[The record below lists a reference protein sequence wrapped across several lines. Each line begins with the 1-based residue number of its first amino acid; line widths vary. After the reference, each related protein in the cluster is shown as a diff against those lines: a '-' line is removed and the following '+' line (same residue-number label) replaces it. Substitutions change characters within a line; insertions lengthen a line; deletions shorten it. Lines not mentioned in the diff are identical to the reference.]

1 MIRPT
6 RAWRAAAVLATATL
20 VLTACGGENEAG
32 NEPETTESPEAT
44 EAPAAKGDGE
54 LVVGQLLPQ
63 TGDLA
68 FLGPPEFAGVDL
80 AVEEIND
87 AGGVL
92 GKPVKSVRADSGD
105 GSPNIAPGETDNL
118 LSAGADVIVGAASS
132 SVSLSVIDKIVNAGV
147 VQISPAN
154 TSTAFDTYDDK
165 GLYFRTAPSD
175 VLQGAV
181 LANTLVEDGHQNVAI
196 LARQDS
202 YGEALANQVEKV
214 FTESGG
220 TIVAKEL
227 YDADVKS
234 QTAPINAV
242 AAEDPDAVVLISF
255 EEVKTMIP
263 DMLTAGIGPKDK
275 QVYFTDGNT
284 SNYGTGADGFPAG
297 TLEGVKATYPGPE
310 VSGEFKDRLL
320 EVDPKLKDFTYG
332 QESYDATIIAALAA
346 VAAEDDAGTSIGA
359 KMQEVSTGGTKCT
372 AFQECADL
380 LADGEDIDYDGAS
393 GPIEFNDTG
402 SPSAATIG
410 IYEFDKQ
417 NNYQP
422 MTYIEGQI

>member
-6 RAWRAAAVLATATL
+6 RTWRAAAVLASATL
-20 VLTACGGENEAG
+20 VLSACGGGDTETS
-32 NEPETTESPEAT
+32 NEPQTSESPESS
-44 EAPAAKGDGE
+44 APAAKGDGQ

-68 FLGPPEFAGVDL
+68 FLGPPEFAGVDV
-80 AVEEIND
+80 AVQEIND

-118 LSAGADVIVGAASS
+118 LSAKSDVIVGAASS

-147 VQISPAN
+147 LQISPAN

-181 LANTLVEDGHQNVAI
+181 MANTLIEDGHQNVAI

-202 YGEALANQVEKV
+202 YGEALANQIEKV
-214 FTESGG
+214 FTDGG
-220 TIVAKEL
+220 GNIVAKEL

-234 QTAPINAV
+234 QTAPINKI

-255 EEVKTMIP
+255 EEAKTMIP
-263 DMLTAGIGPKDK
+263 DMETAGIGPKDLP
-275 QVYFTDGNT
+275 VYFVDGNT
-284 SNYGTGADGFPAG
+284 AQYGTGADGFPAG
-297 TLEGVKATYPGPE
+297 TLKGVKATYPGPE
-310 VSGEFKDRLL
+310 LSDEFKQRML
-320 EVDPKLKDFTYG
+320 EVDPKLKSFTYG
-332 QESYDATIIAALAA
+332 QESYDAVILTALAA
-346 VAAEDDAGTSIGA
+346 IAAKDDAGASIA
-359 KMQEVSTGGTKCT
+359 TKMQDVSSGGTKCT
-372 AFQECADL
+372 SFQECADL
-380 LADGEDIDYDGAS
+380 LDQGEDIDYDGVS

-410 IYEFDKQ
+410 IYQYDNKNEYAPLK
-417 NNYQP
+417 YV
-422 MTYIEGQI
+422 EGQI